1 MEVRKRHILFGLGL
15 VLIGLGAALRS
26 FTLGRLYFD
35 FDQLFFYH
43 SSHPLNGL
51 GIGVQV
57 LGVLML
63 LPFLL
68 LTLFTL
74 YKSWKK
80 AKLEQQ
86 RLLDEAR
93 AKRAQARALRQAAEQ
108 AQGFEEPEDA
118 TSEQTAPVWVPPP
131 LSPSGE
137 QPQ

>member
-15 VLIGLGAALRS
+15 VLICLGAALRA

-68 LTLFTL
+68 LTLFAM

-80 AKLEQQ
+80 AKLEKQ
-86 RLLDEAR
+86 RLIDQER
-93 AKRAQARALRQAAEQ
+93 AKRAQARAQRQAQEAAQQPEDPMGE
-108 AQGFEEPEDA
+108 AQGPA
-118 TSEQTAPVWVPPP
+118 THSWTPPP

-137 QPQ
+137 QSQ